1 MTGFTE
7 CLLVFNLL
15 SLFVSNGEL
24 DQIRQGF
31 TRNEIESR
39 QLRYLLF
46 TNMNRELAPIRQK
59 YHEIIKNPEYIDDLL
74 RDGLLKVKRHSAG
87 KERQILRKVGLSQ

>member
-1 MTGFTE
+1 
-7 CLLVFNLL
+7 
-15 SLFVSNGEL
+15 
-24 DQIRQGF
+24 
-31 TRNEIESR
+31 
-39 QLRYLLF
+39 
-46 TNMNRELAPIRQK
+46 MNRELAPIRQK